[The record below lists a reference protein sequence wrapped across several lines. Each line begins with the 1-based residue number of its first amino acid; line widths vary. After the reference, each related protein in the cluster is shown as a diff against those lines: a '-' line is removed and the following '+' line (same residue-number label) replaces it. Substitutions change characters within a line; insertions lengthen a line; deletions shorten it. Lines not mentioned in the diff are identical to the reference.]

1 MTLWKDFIRGIW
13 PENPSFRMLIGM
25 CPVLAVTSM
34 AINGLAMGLSV
45 TFVLICSSVM
55 ISLVRDLIPSK
66 VRIPC
71 YIVIIA
77 TFVTIIDLV
86 LAALFPDI
94 HKVLGIFIPL
104 IVVNCIILGRA
115 EAFASKNPVIN
126 SIFDALGMGLGTTWA
141 MTFLGIIRELLG
153 MGTIFGHQVMG
164 EWFTPFIIMVL
175 PPGAFIVLGI
185 ILGIINTALAKKTN
199 PQDCR

>member
-1 MTLWKDFIRGIW
+1 
-13 PENPSFRMLIGM
+13 
-25 CPVLAVTSM
+25 M

-45 TFVLICSSVM
+45 TFVLVCSSIM

-115 EAFASKNPVIN
+115 EAFASKN
-126 SIFDALGMGLGTTWA
+126 
-141 MTFLGIIRELLG
+141 R
-153 MGTIFGHQVMG
+153 
-164 EWFTPFIIMVL
+164 
-175 PPGAFIVLGI
+175 
-185 ILGIINTALAKKTN
+185 
-199 PQDCR
+199 

>member
-13 PENPSFRMLIGM
+13 RENPSFRMLIGM

-45 TFVLICSSVM
+45 TFVLVCSSIM

-126 SIFDALGMGLGTTWA
+126 S
-141 MTFLGIIRELLG
+141 
-153 MGTIFGHQVMG
+153 
-164 EWFTPFIIMVL
+164 
-175 PPGAFIVLGI
+175 
-185 ILGIINTALAKKTN
+185 
-199 PQDCR
+199 